1 MFVSCG
7 EVSNIKIEDNVL
19 ILETDK
25 KYLEDLINTETN
37 ILTLKRIIR
46 FLGYDL
52 DIKIELTEGQADKI
66 EKDIEFLKEKFG
78 NYLKIE

>member
-1 MFVSCG
+1 MSCG
-7 EVSNIKIEDNVL
+7 EASNIKIKDNTLVV
-19 ILETDK
+19 ETDK
-25 KYLEDLINTETN
+25 KYLKDLINTEVNT
-37 ILTLKRIIR
+37 LTLKRIIR

-52 DIKIELTEGQADKI
+52 DIKIELIEGQADKI

>member
-7 EVSNIKIEDNVL
+7 EISNIKIEDNIL
-19 ILETDK
+19 IIETDK
-25 KYLEDLINTETN
+25 KYLEDLMNTETN

-46 FLGYDL
+46 FLGYDI
-52 DIKIELTEGQADKI
+52 DIKIELIEGQTDKI